1 MKTVETERIR
11 LGSITLIITRE
22 QSYRE
27 KCENQKDRRRKIGIG
42 DKLDTNEVEG
52 WELTLDLLQ
61 RHFEINFEQHFLFFN
76 SVSDFSGYHKGSK
89 YGFVYLISS
98 PSSPPFGLS

>member
-52 WELTLDLLQ
+52 
-61 RHFEINFEQHFLFFN
+61 
-76 SVSDFSGYHKGSK
+76 
-89 YGFVYLISS
+89 
-98 PSSPPFGLS
+98 